1 MTTEAYPTKD
11 KPEMSSETK
20 FDISRRD
27 VLIGGAALVAVT
39 GLPISAFA
47 DQLKSASNPAPRR
60 KKQGETQMNTI
71 TTKDG
76 TTIYYKDWGTGPA
89 VVFSHGWPLNADA
102 WDLQMLF
109 LGQNGYRVI
118 AHDRRGHGR
127 SSQPWEGNNMDT
139 YADDLGALLD
149 QLDLKNVTLVGHST
163 GGGEVVRYIGRHGTK
178 RVSKAVLIG
187 AVPPLMLKTETNP
200 GGLPL
205 SVFDGIRAGVTA
217 DRSQFFKDLTIPF
230 YGYNKPGAKT
240 SQGVRDAF
248 WLQGMQVSIVGAYN
262 CIKAFSETDFT
273 EDLKNID
280 VPTLILH
287 GDADQIVPIQDSAL
301 LSAKLIK
308 NSILKVYPGAP
319 HGMCTT
325 LADNVNADL
334 LGFLKKTDRAA
345 S

>member
-1 MTTEAYPTKD
+1 
-11 KPEMSSETK
+11 
-20 FDISRRD
+20 
-27 VLIGGAALVAVT
+27 
-39 GLPISAFA
+39 
-47 DQLKSASNPAPRR
+47 
-60 KKQGETQMNTI
+60 
-71 TTKDG
+71 
-76 TTIYYKDWGTGPA
+76 
-89 VVFSHGWPLNADA
+89 
-102 WDLQMLF
+102 MLF

-127 SSQPWEGNNMDT
+127 SSQPWNGNNMDT

-187 AVPPLMLKTETNP
+187 AVPPLMLKTEKNP

-205 SVFDGIRAGVTA
+205 SAFDQIRAGVIA

-230 YGYNKPGAKT
+230 YGYNKPDAKI

-248 WLQGMQVSIVGAYN
+248 WLQGMQVSIVGAYD

-273 EDLKNID
+273 EDLKKID

-287 GDADQIVPIQDSAL
+287 GDADQIVPIQASAL

-308 NSILKVYPGAP
+308 NSTLKVYPGAP

-325 LADNVNADL
+325 LADTVNADL
-334 LGFLKKTDRAA
+334 LEFLKKADRAA
-345 S
+345 A